1 MMVKLTGDGKDRTF
15 GGAEFCNAI
24 FAANG
29 EAGPRSA
36 ALEQQLVCLGATH
49 RRFLPGLLTT
59 VTVTNHASVVPINR
73 RSKRAV
79 AREKT
84 RESGVIRE

>member
-36 ALEQQLVCLGATH
+36 AREQQLVRIGATAQEI
-49 RRFLPGLLTT
+49 LPCLLTI
-59 VTVTNHASVVPINR
+59 VTGTNRASVVPIHR
-73 RSKRAV
+73 RCKREDP
-79 AREKT
+79 R
-84 RESGVIRE
+84 IRIHR